1 MKNQILLLDS
11 LAQFEQIQDSNLA
24 EVTADSQLSTLPTLE
39 TVRLGLLYKVFVSSV
54 GEVTILKCS
63 AVSKN
68 GSTDLRDNETNWN
81 NLALICEQVTMAQL
95 PPVFELPKSVTDNI
109 KSGNDLCLFS
119 KLWVEANEAY
129 QGLVANGF
137 DNQKANGIVEMALDE
152 QLNAIEQSLPEQ
164 YNEWLANCA

>member
-68 GSTDLRDNETNWN
+68 GSTDLRGNETNWN
-81 NLALICEQVTMAQL
+81 DFALIYESVTMAQL
-95 PPVFELPKSVTDNI
+95 PTIFELPLRAIERIRKHVELDF
-109 KSGNDLCLFS
+109 FS
-119 KLWVEANEAY
+119 EIWIEANEAY
-129 QGLVANGF
+129 SNIIAQGFSSDEAYTFVESGLDELLTAIEDSNPELHRKWLLVA
-137 DNQKANGIVEMALDE
+137 
-152 QLNAIEQSLPEQ
+152 
-164 YNEWLANCA
+164 